1 MAAKF
6 AEEVT
11 EKLDLTL
18 SRLDNLDTKT
28 EDLNQAVKSLQSK
41 VSSLEVDV
49 SVVKDKQVSFD
60 EKCTHFENNA
70 TIVDKHI
77 QELQSGMNKRKE
89 EISNNYK
96 QMLYFELYSRREN

>member
-11 EKLDLTL
+11 EKLDFIL
-18 SRLDNLDTKT
+18 SRLDNLDTKM

-41 VSSLEVDV
+41 VSSLEVDL
-49 SVVKDKQVSFD
+49 SVVKDIQKSFD

-70 TIVDKHI
+70 TLCAQTHPRASK
-77 QELQSGMNKRKE
+77 QYGQKKRR
-89 EISNNYK
+89 N
-96 QMLYFELYSRREN
+96 Q